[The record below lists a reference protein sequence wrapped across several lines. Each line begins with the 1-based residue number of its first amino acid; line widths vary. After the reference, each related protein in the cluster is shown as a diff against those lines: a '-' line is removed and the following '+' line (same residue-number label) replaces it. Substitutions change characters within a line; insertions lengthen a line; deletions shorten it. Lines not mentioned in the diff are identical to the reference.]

1 MYGAA
6 TFTSLVLVFV
16 SMMKRVGTGTYSSL
30 VLQVFVTSFES
41 LHERAERLPALL
53 TLEVN
58 RRLAQD
64 ALLVPQ
70 PLHAARKLAANL
82 LVVFICHHVLVDDR
96 NSLLRQTALEV
107 PFVQHVA
114 LDDGVFRNGV
124 NFTWD
129 SRDSWAQEGG
139 SKARTEEP
147 WPSGRGAAGQHN
159 ADYGLVETLGC
170 NLQGCEEAVHLT
182 SFIPSCEQSFAVS

>member
-114 LDDGVFRNGV
+114 LDDAVGHHAAAAERTVAVPNLAEV
-124 NFTWD
+124 VVH
-129 SRDSWAQEGG
+129 AQQ
-139 SKARTEEP
+139 A
-147 WPSGRGAAGQHN
+147 
-159 ADYGLVETLGC
+159 
-170 NLQGCEEAVHLT
+170 
-182 SFIPSCEQSFAVS
+182 